1 MQGSSHRLYLYP
13 PMQKDKAIVIQAGG
27 GLVENE
33 KGEILFMFRR
43 GKWDLPKGK
52 LDPGE
57 TLEQCALRE
66 VEEETG
72 VNGLKVVRFLLVTE
86 HAYEERGKSILKES
100 HWWLMRASSQQT
112 LVPQTEEDISELR
125 WLAKKDFNI
134 VLANTYPAILEVL
147 KAGELI

>member
-1 MQGSSHRLYLYP
+1 MRGSSHQLYLYP
-13 PMQKDKAIVIQAGG
+13 RMQKDKAIVIQAGG

-72 VNGLKVVRFLLVTE
+72 LSRLEVIRFLLVTV
-86 HAYEERGKSILKES
+86 HAYEERGKKIIKES
-100 HWWLMRASSQQT
+100 HWWLMKASSQQT

-125 WLAKKDFNI
+125 WLHRKDFNI
-134 VLANTYPAILEVL
+134 VLDNTYPAIVDVL
-147 KAGELI
+147 KAGKFI